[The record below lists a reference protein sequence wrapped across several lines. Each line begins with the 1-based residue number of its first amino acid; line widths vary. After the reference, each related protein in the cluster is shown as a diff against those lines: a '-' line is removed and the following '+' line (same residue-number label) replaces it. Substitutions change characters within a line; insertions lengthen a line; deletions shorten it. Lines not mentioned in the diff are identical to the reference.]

1 MEGQGGFVVPLES
14 RVLFCFEEQQMGRGK
29 IVVAMSGG
37 VDSSVAA
44 FLLKDAGYDVS
55 GVTMR
60 LWTPEDGGDQPYN
73 KRCCSVEDVAD
84 AQAAAAVIGI
94 PHYTINFE
102 REFRTG
108 VIDYFLDEYRR
119 GRTPHPCIACNQ
131 RVKFDPLLERAK
143 AVGADLLATG
153 HYARVDQV
161 DGRYRLRRAVDPEKD
176 QSYVLYG
183 LGQAEL
189 GRLCFPVGDYA
200 KPQIR
205 QIAADAGLA
214 LADKPDSQ
222 DICFVP
228 KGSYRDFV
236 AKHVEPSPGIIVD
249 LSGETVGE
257 HEGVEFFTVGQRRNL
272 GLAGPEPSYV
282 VAIDADTR
290 TVVVGG
296 RDDVYGDTLWAD
308 EVRYVDGEGPPAP
321 REVMVKY
328 RYKSAMAPAVL
339 HPEGS
344 TARVEFAEP
353 QRALTP
359 GQAVVFYDGD
369 EVVGGGVI
377 QGAAIP
383 ALAAGS

>member
-1 MEGQGGFVVPLES
+1 MDRS
-14 RVLFCFEEQQMGRGK
+14 K

-60 LWTPEDGGDQPYN
+60 LWTPQDGGDQPYN

-131 RVKFDPLLERAK
+131 RVKFAPLLERAK
-143 AVGADLLATG
+143 AVGADFLATG
-153 HYARVDQV
+153 HYARVDCV
-161 DGRYRLRRAVDPEKD
+161 DERYRLRQAIDPDKD

-189 GRLCFPVGDYA
+189 RQLRFPVGDYT
-200 KPQIR
+200 KPEIR
-205 QIAADAGLA
+205 QIAAEAGLA

-228 KGSYRDFV
+228 KGNYREFV
-236 AKHVEPSPGIIVD
+236 AEHVTPSPGDIVD
-249 LSGETVGE
+249 LRGDVVGE
-257 HEGVEFFTVGQRRNL
+257 HDGIEFFTVGQRRNL
-272 GLAGPEPSYV
+272 GIAGPGPSYV
-282 VAIDADTR
+282 VAIEADTR

-296 RDDVYGDTLWAD
+296 RDGLYSNTLWAD
-308 EVRYVDGEGPPAP
+308 DVRYVDGVGPKSP
-321 REVMVKY
+321 REVLAKY

-339 HPEGS
+339 YPEGA
-344 TARVEFAEP
+344 TVRVEFAEP

-359 GQAVVFYDGD
+359 GQAVVFYEGD
-369 EVVGGGVI
+369 EVLGGGII
-377 QGAAIP
+377 QRAAVP
-383 ALAAGS
+383 AVAAGS

>member
-1 MEGQGGFVVPLES
+1 
-14 RVLFCFEEQQMGRGK
+14 VLFCFEEQQMDRSK

-60 LWTPEDGGDQPYN
+60 LWTPQDGGDQPYN

-131 RVKFDPLLERAK
+131 RVKFAPLLERAK
-143 AVGADLLATG
+143 AVGADFLATG
-153 HYARVDQV
+153 HYARVDCV
-161 DGRYRLRRAVDPEKD
+161 DERYRLRQAIDPDKD
-176 QSYVLYG
+176 
-183 LGQAEL
+183 
-189 GRLCFPVGDYA
+189 
-200 KPQIR
+200 R
-205 QIAADAGLA
+205 QIAAEAGLA

-228 KGSYRDFV
+228 KGNYREFV
-236 AKHVEPSPGIIVD
+236 AEHVTPSPGDIVD
-249 LSGETVGE
+249 LRGDVVGE
-257 HEGVEFFTVGQRRNL
+257 HDGIEFFTVGQRRNL
-272 GLAGPEPSYV
+272 GIAGPGPSYV
-282 VAIDADTR
+282 VAIEADTR

-296 RDDVYGDTLWAD
+296 RDGLYSNTLWAD
-308 EVRYVDGEGPPAP
+308 DVRYVDGVGPKSP
-321 REVMVKY
+321 REVLAKY

-339 HPEGS
+339 YPEGA
-344 TARVEFAEP
+344 TVRVEFAEP

-359 GQAVVFYDGD
+359 GQAVVFYEGD
-369 EVVGGGVI
+369 EVLGGGII
-377 QGAAIP
+377 QRAAVP
-383 ALAAGS
+383 AVAAGS